1 MLMNV
6 TMEKTIT
13 VMRMPS
19 VQTQMVV
26 LLVSAKMDLQGME
39 LPVMVS
45 DFMALLKRVTT
56 FSRYQ

>member
-1 MLMNV
+1 MNV
-6 TMEKTIT
+6 AMQMTIT
-13 VMRMPS
+13 VMKMLS
-19 VQTQMVV
+19 VQTQMVALHV
-26 LLVSAKMDLQGME
+26 NVKMDIQETE